1 MISKYPEDLVCGR
14 YPTNV
19 IKISMNEYAL
29 SVDYLHKDPGST
41 LHGIIIPSQLY
52 IFLTNI
58 SSLNIFTSECE

>member
-1 MISKYPEDLVCGR
+1 
-14 YPTNV
+14 
-19 IKISMNEYAL
+19 MNEYAL

-58 SSLNIFTSECE
+58 SSLDIFTSEYE